1 MFIGELRCLQERK
14 CGHMGYL
21 QERYV
26 KDVSRAVQTWWDVE
40 LYLPG
45 TKQY

>member
-14 CGHMGYL
+14 CGQMRYL

-26 KDVSRAVQTWWDVE
+26 KDVRSADVVGCGNASGV
-40 LYLPG
+40 L
-45 TKQY
+45 TATV